1 MRTCLI
7 RTLLLILVTGNLSCS
22 HVTEKKEA
30 DSHGIEPEIVVR
42 RRDDG
47 TISSVNQVVEGKL
60 VHGVRATYYGDGK
73 TLYSKQTFDHGVKQ
87 GPATWYYYGGQ
98 VFKQTSFED
107 GKRQGRTRIY
117 YKNGNLLA
125 EYDSERG
132 IVLPGLKEYTID
144 GELITNYPGVE
155 FREIDHLASKQRID
169 LEISCTKSRS
179 GIKFYVLR
187 DEDKVTDR
195 VYLITEKDKAL
206 LQYYVRPGHE
216 LSKKIFIL
224 AEIPTELGNVLS
236 KTYSYELSVSN

>member
-1 MRTCLI
+1 MRGCLFS
-7 RTLLLILVTGNLSCS
+7 TLLLILVTGNLSCS
-22 HVTEKKEA
+22 SEKKEV
-30 DSHGIEPEIVVR
+30 DGSDNEPEIIIK

-47 TISSVNQVVEGKL
+47 TISSVNQVIDGKR

-73 TLYSKQTFDHGVKQ
+73 TLYSKQTFDYGVKQ
-87 GPATWYYYGGQ
+87 GPATWYYYSGQ

-107 GKRQGRTRIY
+107 GKRQGLTRIY

-125 EYDSERG
+125 EFESEKG

-144 GELITNYPGVE
+144 GELITDYPGVE
-155 FREIDHLASKQRID
+155 FREIDHLASSQRID

-187 DEDKVTDR
+187 QENEVMDR

-206 LQYYVRPGHE
+206 MQFYVRPGQT
-216 LSKKIFIL
+216 LSRKIYIL

-236 KTYSYELSVSN
+236 RTYSYELNIP